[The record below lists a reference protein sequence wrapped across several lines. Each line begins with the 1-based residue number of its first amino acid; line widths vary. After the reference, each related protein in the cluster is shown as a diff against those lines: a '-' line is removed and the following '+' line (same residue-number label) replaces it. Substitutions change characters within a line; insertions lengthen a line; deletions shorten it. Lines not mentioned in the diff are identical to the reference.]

1 LCGDCLAVGG
11 WRLTICLAMKGMNPG
26 AVLTT
31 EARRNKV
38 KSKTELKEWRRP
50 QRGEAATK
58 VP

>member
-1 LCGDCLAVGG
+1 
-11 WRLTICLAMKGMNPG
+11 MKGMNPG